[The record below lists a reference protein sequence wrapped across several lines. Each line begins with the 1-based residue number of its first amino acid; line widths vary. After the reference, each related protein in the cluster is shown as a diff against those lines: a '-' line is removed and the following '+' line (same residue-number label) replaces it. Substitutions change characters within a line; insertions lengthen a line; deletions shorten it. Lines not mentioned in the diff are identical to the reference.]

1 MAFTFRKRLLLNF
14 ILQSLTSLIQYHDD
28 EYEFLHVIMPPD
40 LVNIMDRERLM
51 TEADWRKLGFKKL
64 IKLAEEGY
72 ILFVINFYKISIRI
86 IEILS
91 IVPYIYSLVKNI
103 NRIVIE
109 YLIVIGSEV
118 VFTSA

>member
-1 MAFTFRKRLLLNF
+1 
-14 ILQSLTSLIQYHDD
+14 
-28 EYEFLHVIMPPD
+28 MPPD

-91 IVPYIYSLVKNI
+91 IDPYIYSLVKNI
-103 NRIVIE
+103 NHNHIIIAIFNF
-109 YLIVIGSEV
+109 YWLS
-118 VFTSA
+118 S

>member
-1 MAFTFRKRLLLNF
+1 
-14 ILQSLTSLIQYHDD
+14 
-28 EYEFLHVIMPPD
+28 MPPD

-72 ILFVINFYKISIRI
+72 ILFVMNFYKISIRI

-91 IVPYIYSLVKNI
+91 IVPYIS
-103 NRIVIE
+103 
-109 YLIVIGSEV
+109 
-118 VFTSA
+118 